1 MTVLTIGKAAASA
14 GIGVET
20 IRFYERKGLI
30 RQPPRPAAGGPR
42 DYGGGTL
49 RRLRFIAGA
58 KRLGFSLAETAGL
71 LALLEAPGASCRDVQ
86 SRAKAKRGEVQ
97 AKIEGL
103 TRIRDSLDRL
113 LGACPGKG
121 SLADC
126 AILEVIERAERA
138 GGHVRR
144 WNACQ

>member
-1 MTVLTIGKAAASA
+1 MAALTIGKAARSA

-30 RQPPRPAAGGPR
+30 RQPPRPTAGGPR

-49 RRLRFIAGA
+49 Q
-58 KRLGFSLAETAGL
+58 RLGFSLAETAGL

-86 SRAKAKRGEVQ
+86 AQAKAKRGEVQ

-126 AILEVIERAERA
+126 AILEAIESAENS
-138 GGHVRR
+138 GGTS
-144 WNACQ
+144 

>member
-1 MTVLTIGKAAASA
+1 MAALTIGKAARSA

-30 RQPPRPAAGGPR
+30 RQPPRPTAGGPR

-49 RRLRFIAGA
+49 QRLRFIAGA

-86 SRAKAKRGEVQ
+86 AQAKAKRGEVQ

-126 AILEVIERAERA
+126 AILEAIESAENS
-138 GGHVRR
+138 GGTS
-144 WNACQ
+144 